1 MATTAPRPGQAG
13 YIADPRTAKQ
23 IAAMGGPSG
32 GTSPSGSAINDW
44 YTSPTGGQMY
54 GGDDAGIILN
64 LIRQGEYG
72 QQPGDLNKVE
82 DITQR
87 MRVGNENEF
96 ANAGGNN
103 DAQQAFMAQR
113 GIQGGLDEATMK
125 ATERLLGNAGMHFGQ
140 GGGDWAK
147 AWTKQM
153 SPLQSNFMK
162 MYGGI
167 DTDLFNSASGP
178 YGQMQQAAAYTA
190 PARNDRQARE
200 YEADTSR
207 YIADRKYDTAS
218 QLFSQLQ
225 QAINKPN
232 IAGVETDYGAF
243 AKVMPTLMAK
253 YMPKR

>member
-13 YIADPRTAKQ
+13 YIADPFAKQ
-23 IAAMGGPSG
+23 IAQGTRAPVTVHDPDAWKAISESQDYWDLINASNDAERGLGPPAS
-32 GTSPSGSAINDW
+32 
-44 YTSPTGGQMY
+44 
-54 GGDDAGIILN
+54 
-64 LIRQGEYG
+64 
-72 QQPGDLNKVE
+72 KVE
-82 DITQR
+82 DITNLPGMGGPYSQQ
-87 MRVGNENEF
+87 
-96 ANAGGNN
+96 GNN